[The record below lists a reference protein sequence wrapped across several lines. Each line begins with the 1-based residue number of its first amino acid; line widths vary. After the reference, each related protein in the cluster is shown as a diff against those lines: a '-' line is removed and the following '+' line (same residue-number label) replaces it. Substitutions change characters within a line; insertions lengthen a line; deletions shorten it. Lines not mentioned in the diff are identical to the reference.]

1 MKLTKPLLLL
11 SAIALATA
19 STTALADQSTEQV
32 MGGNHQL
39 PARYYNTYG
48 SQWAEVNQV
57 MTAKPNYSAYK
68 WQYPQNNYSPIY
80 YGYHDRYGYWPD
92 YTDSYGYPM
101 YYTNGY
107 WYYR

>member
-1 MKLTKPLLLL
+1 MKLTKPLLML
-11 SAIALATA
+11 STLALTTA

-39 PARYYNTYG
+39 PARYYNYG
-48 SQWAEVNQV
+48 SQWAEDNQV
-57 MTAKPNYSAYK
+57 MTAKPSYLSYK
-68 WQYPQNNYSPIY
+68 WQYPQNSYSPIY
-80 YGYHDRYGYWPD
+80 YGYHDSYGHWHD

>member
-48 SQWAEVNQV
+48 SQWAEDNQV
-57 MTAKPNYSAYK
+57 MTAKPSYSAYL
-68 WQYPQNNYSPIY
+68 
-80 YGYHDRYGYWPD
+80 
-92 YTDSYGYPM
+92 
-101 YYTNGY
+101 
-107 WYYR
+107 YR